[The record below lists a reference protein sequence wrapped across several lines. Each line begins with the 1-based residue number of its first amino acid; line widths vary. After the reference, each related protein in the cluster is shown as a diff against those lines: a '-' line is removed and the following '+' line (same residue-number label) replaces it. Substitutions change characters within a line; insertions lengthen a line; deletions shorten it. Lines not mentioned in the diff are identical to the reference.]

1 VQTLLMTTRGL
12 QAQAKTMTVVGVI
25 GAAVDAAV

>member
-1 VQTLLMTTRGL
+1 MTTRGL